1 LGDRVTTAES
11 NLTVNANAISAVV
24 MRVNTTE
31 NDIDSIKNTIDSAGW
46 ITTSTGN
53 QLWAKKSLENGSEII
68 SSINQD
74 ASSVTIDAEKI
85 NLSGNVA
92 INGTIRNAFVKND
105 STIYIGGTDP
115 QLNLKQHDNVVA
127 IQYNSGGWKTDINLP
142 WNIEH
147 SGRRICIVNYKW
159 GTAITTG
166 AMDITAP
173 AGKYFYEDGIAKS
186 TLSFSREV
194 VELLGYG
201 DNSTFF
207 GWIVVNR
214 QDIMTNSKYGS
225 NQKYLAQGSV
235 TVEKISGTIRTA
247 IRYKTFDGSSM
258 SVSRL
263 DTGKYQVVHNI
274 GTSNYTVMLTGV
286 FSTVEGT
293 DKEVFAM
300 LYSVSPYSFIVY
312 TQDDPSQNDGSFN
325 FQVISTADWTS

>member
-1 LGDRVTTAES
+1 MSLSTA
-11 NLTVNANAISAVV
+11 LSA
-24 MRVNTTE
+24 MR
-31 NDIDSIKNTIDSAGW
+31 
-46 ITTSTGN
+46 
-53 QLWAKKSLENGSEII
+53 LLRM
-68 SSINQD
+68 
-74 ASSVTIDAEKI
+74 
-85 NLSGNVA
+85 
-92 INGTIRNAFVKND
+92 IRL
-105 STIYIGGTDP
+105 YIGGTDP

-127 IQYNSGGWKTDINLP
+127 IQYNSGGWKTEINLP

-274 GTSNYTVMLTGV
+274 GTSIYGYANWGI
-286 FSTVEGT
+286 FDRRG
-293 DKEVFAM
+293 DR
-300 LYSVSPYSFIVY
+300 
-312 TQDDPSQNDGSFN
+312 QGSFCYAVQRIPV
-325 FQVISTADWTS
+325 FFYRLYTRRPKSE